1 MSGAINDKRGTF
13 ILKSLSSL
21 FLSVTLELPIFP
33 LGLVIAFLAAVIVL
47 AEVLNRIMTSE
58 VELTRKVV
66 HIGAGNVI
74 LIAWWFHI
82 PAWMGIGA
90 AAIAAIIALVS
101 YFVPILPSI
110 NSVGRKSLG
119 TFFYAVSMGILIAAF
134 FPQAPAYAAIGI
146 LTMAWG
152 DGMAALIG
160 QDFGR
165 HPYQV
170 FGSTKSWEGS
180 LTMAAVSYFIC
191 WSILLV
197 TQGHLWQIWL
207 ISLLISAIATSL
219 EAISK
224 LGVDNL
230 TVPLVSGGFSFLLVQ
245 AFIHS

>member
-1 MSGAINDKRGTF
+1 MTSG
-13 ILKSLSSL
+13 
-21 FLSVTLELPIFP
+21 VPIFP
-33 LGLVIAFLAAVIVL
+33 LVIVIAFLGGVILL

-82 PAWMGIGA
+82 PAWIGMSA
-90 AAIAAIIALVS
+90 AAIAAIIALLS

-119 TFFYAVSMGILIAAF
+119 TFFYAVSMGILIAGF
-134 FPQAPAYAAIGI
+134 FPQTPEYAAIGI

-160 QDFGR
+160 QDLGR
-165 HPYQV
+165 HPYKV
-170 FGSTKSWEGS
+170 FGNTKSWEGS
-180 LTMAAVSYFIC
+180 LTMAIVSYLIC
-191 WSILLV
+191 WQILLV
-197 TQGHLWQIWL
+197 TQGNLWQIWL
-207 ISLLISAIATSL
+207 ISLMVSAIATSL

-224 LGVDNL
+224 LGIDNL
-230 TVPLVSGGFSFLLVQ
+230 TVPLVSGGLSFLFVQ
-245 AFIHS
+245 ALIHS